1 MIFDALENTKTLHLD
16 FVYGSLRQTKKG
28 TIFTPLDGQ
37 QRLTTL
43 FLLHWYFGEAKE
55 NLEKFSY
62 ETRASSREF
71 CEKLV
76 NANIKKEKELSKQI
90 KNQSWFMPFWE
101 QDPTVS
107 SMLNMLDSI
116 ANKADKK
123 QIQANNLNKLTFSLM
138 IIGDYGLDDDLYIK
152 MNARG
157 KPLNEFENFKAEF
170 EKFLN
175 KNHPDKVK
183 EIAKSI
189 DISWTHEF
197 FKICKKGKNFN
208 IEDIFTDMLNY
219 INFLFEMLYY
229 KNQSDQKGKITYNKI
244 IDDKKNLNNVI
255 KDDKDLDF
263 IDNAFKNISK
273 ILDEAKV
280 IFTEFWDGISE
291 YDGNKVYIFKD
302 KNDNFNNEVK
312 VTINKKS
319 IKKAGILERLPYET
333 AFNIEHKVYLYF
345 LICLIIKGS
354 QNKIA
359 VLSRVRDY
367 IHCSNNFYYLR
378 RGRVYYEQNNI
389 YDNISKDIKKI
400 NDEIIEKN
408 EPQNDSLKKLKDHK
422 YFQGKIILGNLT
434 INDSQKI
441 IDFFNLNNSIIV
453 ANLVYR
459 GFNGWVLG
467 SVYGGEGKDYAKRL
481 FGGKDLWHTM
491 LTKETDFVE
500 DDSLKSA
507 LKAII
512 ENGYKEEFSDDD
524 YKKFQCDDWK
534 YYFIKY
540 ANDLFKYD
548 KNILAWY
555 GGRTW
560 DDVKYENKDLK
571 GDKLSLKI
579 TKLMSNSGVRN
590 EGKDKLIF
598 EQILEEKGKNNIE
611 LTNIALNEDIDIINY
626 IIQN

>member
-229 KNQSDQKGKITYNKI
+229 KNQSDRKGKITYNKI

-512 ENGYKEEFSDDD
+512 ENGYKEEFNDDD

-579 TKLMSNSGVRN
+579 TKLMSDSGVRN

-611 LTNIALNEDIDIINY
+611 LTNIELNEDIDIINY